1 MSASLLCQKQRKA
14 LATVHDLSGNDY
26 VSSFFRKGKRVMW
39 KLVFQNDELGHS

>member
-26 VSSFFRKGKRVMW
+26 VSRVCKRVMW